1 MLAERNGK
9 LVELKKWQATGCSI
23 MTSHLI
29 GCVCDVEG
37 DALNV
42 SISNGYVMITYNDDG
57 DITLYNAQCARA
69 LAAILH
75 AAVDVIDK
83 GEQ

>member
-1 MLAERNGK
+1 MA
-9 LVELKKWQATGCSI
+9 ATGFSI
-23 MTSHLI
+23 MIDHLI
-29 GCVCDVEG
+29 GIVCDVEG

-57 DITLYNAQCARA
+57 DIALYNAQCARA
-69 LAAILH
+69 LASVLH
-75 AAVDVIDK
+75 AAADVIDK